1 MKNVVSENINDFLN
15 RFEDEPVSD
24 MPDSEVEGL
33 EDIEKAEFPEDANGE
48 EYIEVENSTDQM
60 INAFRTE
67 IIIPEFNR
75 KNYLLKFKDG
85 REIEGTPMAELSSGD
100 FLFKVEGQLK
110 KIKLSDILNFNTFEE
125 ESEEEINEDF
135 SEARFVRES
144 IEDEEEEEDLGYMY
158 DEEEGC
164 PYCGNRHCEGNCEDE
179 EDEE

>member
-1 MKNVVSENINDFLN
+1 MKNVVSENISDFLN
-15 RFEDEPVSD
+15 RFEDEPISD
-24 MPDSEVEGL
+24 IPDSEVEGL
-33 EDIEKAEFPEDANGE
+33 EDIEAAEFPEDE
-48 EYIEVENSTDQM
+48 IEVENSTDQM
-60 INAFRTE
+60 INAFRTR
-67 IIIPEFNR
+67 ILIPEFNR

-110 KIKLSDILNFNTFEE
+110 KIKLSDISNFNDLEE
-125 ESEEEINEDF
+125 EPEEEISEDF

-144 IEDEEEEEDLGYMY
+144 IDDEDEEEDLGYMY

-179 EDEE
+179 EDE

>member
-24 MPDSEVEGL
+24 IPDSEIEGL
-33 EDIEKAEFPEDANGE
+33 EDIEAAEFPEDANGE

-110 KIKLSDILNFNTFEE
+110 KIKLSDILNFNAFEE
-125 ESEEEINEDF
+125 ESEEIEE
-135 SEARFVRES
+135 SMKAKFVRES
-144 IEDEEEEEDLGYMY
+144 YEPIMGDFEQINEEESEEESEEYEDEEE
-158 DEEEGC
+158 DEE
-164 PYCGNRHCEGNCEDE
+164 
-179 EDEE
+179 